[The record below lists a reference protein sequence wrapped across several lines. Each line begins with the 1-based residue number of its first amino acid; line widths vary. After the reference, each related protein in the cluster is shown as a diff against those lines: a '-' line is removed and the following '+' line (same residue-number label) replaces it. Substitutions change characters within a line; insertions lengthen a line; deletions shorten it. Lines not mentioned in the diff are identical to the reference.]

1 VGRTIGFVLG
11 ALVLAVTCFAV
22 GVLYNTAHAPK
33 SEENSAPTAV
43 AVVPTAKL
51 TVTPIP
57 TPTPQIVTS
66 GTVIRQM
73 QAVQRL
79 ETTRYT
85 IETVVEATTTPANRF
100 SSGEKLLLIAHGTV
114 IVGFDLAKLATG
126 DVTVSP
132 DGKTVTITLPPV
144 EIFSSGLD
152 EGKTRIYSR
161 DSGRQLAVFPKDPD
175 PNLESEAR
183 RRGLAQ
189 IVQTACDDGITE
201 RATKDGTGA
210 LQNLLTLAGFTSV
223 QVRVKASTKPLCS
236 GGNATPQP

>member
-1 VGRTIGFVLG
+1 VGRIIGLVLG

-22 GVLYNTAHAPK
+22 GVLYNTAHAPTP
-33 SEENSAPTAV
+33 EGADAPTA
-43 AVVPTAKL
+43 AALAPTAKL
-51 TVTPIP
+51 TATPSP

-132 DGKTVTITLPPV
+132 DGKAVTVTLPAV

-152 EGKTRIYSR
+152 ESKTRIYSR

-210 LQNLLTLAGFTSV
+210 MQDLLTLAGFTSV
-223 QVRVKASTKPLCS
+223 QVRVKESTKPLCS

>member
-1 VGRTIGFVLG
+1 MGRTIGFVLG

-22 GVLYNTAHAPK
+22 GVLYNTARAPK

-85 IETVVEATTTPANRF
+85 IETVVEATTTPAKRF

-132 DGKTVTITLPPV
+132 DGKAVTVILPSV

-152 EGKTRIYSR
+152 EGKTRIIAVTRGVSWPSSPRTPIRIWNPRRDGVVWRRSSR
-161 DSGRQLAVFPKDPD
+161 PPATMASPNGRRK
-175 PNLESEAR
+175 
-183 RRGLAQ
+183 
-189 IVQTACDDGITE
+189 
-201 RATKDGTGA
+201 TGP
-210 LQNLLTLAGFTSV
+210 GRCRTS
-223 QVRVKASTKPLCS
+223 
-236 GGNATPQP
+236 

>member
-1 VGRTIGFVLG
+1 MGRTIGLVLG
-11 ALVLAVTCFAV
+11 ALVLAVTCFSIGA
-22 GVLYNTAHAPK
+22 LYNAARAPK
-33 SEENSAPTAV
+33 AGENAAATTV
-43 AVVPTAKL
+43 AMAPTAKL
-51 TVTPIP
+51 TATPIP

-85 IETVVEATTTPANRF
+85 IETVVEAVTTPANRI

-114 IVGFDLAKLATG
+114 IVGFDLAKLTTG
-126 DVTVSP
+126 DVTVSS
-132 DGKTVTITLPPV
+132 DGKTVVITLPPV

-175 PNLESEAR
+175 PNLETAAR
-183 RRGLAQ
+183 RRGLEQ
-189 IVQTACDDGITE
+189 IVQSACEDGITE

-210 LQNLLTLAGFTSV
+210 MQNLLTIAGFTSV
-223 QVRVKASTKPLCS
+223 QVRIKEPITPLCTNR
-236 GGNATPQP
+236 NATPTP

>member
-1 VGRTIGFVLG
+1 M
-11 ALVLAVTCFAV
+11 AVTCFAV
-22 GVLYNTAHAPK
+22 GVLYNTARAPNP
-33 SEENSAPTAV
+33 EEHGAPTTVAV
-43 AVVPTAKL
+43 APAATPTK
-51 TVTPIP
+51 TPIP
-57 TPTPQIVTS
+57 TPTPQLVTS
-66 GTVIRQM
+66 DTVIRQM

-79 ETTRYT
+79 ERTRYT

-100 SSGEKLLLIAHGTV
+100 SSGEKLLLIAHGAV

-132 DGKTVTITLPPV
+132 DGQTVTVTLPAA

-152 EGKTRIYSR
+152 ESKTRIYSR

-189 IVQTACDDGITE
+189 IVQTACDDGITA
-201 RATKDGTGA
+201 RATNNSTGA
-210 LQNLLTLAGFTSV
+210 MQDLLALAGFTSV
-223 QVRVKASTKPLCS
+223 QVRVKESTKPLCS